1 MLRGNTQ
8 KRFTARSPKDY
19 VIWGMMIM
27 AQEKNL
33 PMSTVIG
40 VLERI
45 NPSKKGIG
53 YYRSAQ
59 RITKERMEARRECSD
74 PMSMYIE
81 QIANKSVFVG
91 LTVMGREV
99 NASFQEMADVF
110 YRRTG
115 ADDVTRECLCV
126 WANQDAR
133 VFSS

>member
-1 MLRGNTQ
+1 M
-8 KRFTARSPKDY
+8 SS
-19 VIWGMMIM
+19 VIM
-27 AQEKNL
+27 
-33 PMSTVIG
+33 

-45 NPSKKGIG
+45 NPNKKGTG

-74 PMSMYIE
+74 PMSLYIE
-81 QIANKSVFVG
+81 QIATKSVFVG

-99 NASFQEMADVF
+99 NASFQEMAEVF

-115 ADDVTRECLCV
+115 ADEVRREDLCM

-133 VFSS
+133 VFCS